1 MVNEN
6 MRVLDNLETYSVL
19 DPTGFGGRV
28 AALPEQCLSAWKRGL
43 EFGLPYSY
51 SDIQNVVV
59 LGVGGS
65 AIGGELL
72 ADLVSYQKGLPVT
85 VCRDYHLPSHL
96 GEDSLVIASSYSGN
110 TEETLE
116 AFYGALKRKAKLV
129 VVTTGGR
136 LEQAAN
142 KDGIPV
148 FKIDYLGEPR
158 TALGYSLL
166 IPLAILQ
173 TLNLIAPIDLEVLEA
188 AKVLTSVGNGLKPQ
202 IPINSNTAKDL
213 AISLFGK
220 LIVVYGG
227 GVLSG
232 VARRWKTQFNENA
245 KAWAFVEFLP
255 EAGHNAIAGLERP
268 HGMGGKIHGLL
279 LGASNIDPRL
289 KLRYEVIGELL
300 GNAGVKYSVVNGV
313 GNGVLSQMLS
323 VVLVGDYVSYY
334 LALLNGRDP
343 SPVPT
348 LNYLKSRLQSM
359 H

>member
-1 MVNEN
+1 MADEN
-6 MRVLDNLETYSVL
+6 MPILDNLDRYSVL
-19 DPTGFGGRV
+19 DPTGFGERV
-28 AALPEQCLSAWKRGL
+28 AALPEQCLSAWERGL

-51 SDIQNVVV
+51 RDVRNVVI
-59 LGVGGS
+59 LGIGGS

-72 ADLVSYQKGLPVT
+72 ADFVSAQQGLPVT
-85 VCRDYHLPSHL
+85 VCRDYNLPSHL
-96 GEDSLVIASSYSGN
+96 GTDSLVIASSYSGN

-116 AFYGALKRKAKLV
+116 AFYSALERKAKLV

-136 LEQAAN
+136 LEQSAS
-142 KDGIPV
+142 KDGIPI

-173 TLNLIAPIDLEVLEA
+173 TLNLIPPIDLEVLEA
-188 AKVLTSVGNGLKPQ
+188 VNVLTSIGNGLKPL
-202 IPINSNTAKDL
+202 IPIHSNMAKGL
-213 AISLFGK
+213 AALLFGK

-227 GVLSG
+227 GILSG

-245 KAWAFVEFLP
+245 KAWAFVEILP
-255 EAGHNAIAGLERP
+255 EAGHNAIAVLERP
-268 HGMGGKIHGLL
+268 HDMGGTIHGVL
-279 LGASNIDPRL
+279 LGAPNMDLRIR
-289 KLRYEVIGELL
+289 LRYEVIGELL
-300 GNAGVKYSVVNGV
+300 GNAGVKYSMVNGV
-313 GNGVLSQMLS
+313 GSGALAQMLS
-323 VVLVGDYVSYY
+323 VVLMGDYVSYY

-348 LNYLKSRLQSM
+348 LDYLKSRLQDL